1 MAKQRK
7 PACRKKEESI
17 CSGRSDTTKRK
28 LRKAWHS
35 SNFWSIFSWNLTAF
49 LPIGSEKHP
58 YIHIAV
64 FLLSFCH
71 VSNVAQWS
79 RMWDLESDRPRFESQ
94 LCHLLPLWLMQTIY
108 LSGYLLYVLR
118 SHKFIKKIPFAW
130 RIPGTGKPGGLP
142 SMGSHRVG
150 HDWRDLAPFVKCL
163 K

>member
-17 CSGRSDTTKRK
+17 CSGRSHTTKRK

-64 FLLSFCH
+64 FLLSFRH
-71 VSNVAQWS
+71 VSSVAQWS
-79 RMWDLESDRPRFESQ
+79 RTWDLESDRPRSESQ
-94 LCHLLPLWLMQTIY
+94 LCHLLLLWLTQAIY
-108 LSGYLLYVLR
+108 LSGYLLSVLR
-118 SHKFIKKIPFAW
+118 FHKFIKKKKDTLCEMSKIVAYSKW
-130 RIPGTGKPGGLP
+130 SIN
-142 SMGSHRVG
+142 SHCYLLNTLLHLILTAIG
-150 HDWRDLAPFVKCL
+150 
-163 K
+163 